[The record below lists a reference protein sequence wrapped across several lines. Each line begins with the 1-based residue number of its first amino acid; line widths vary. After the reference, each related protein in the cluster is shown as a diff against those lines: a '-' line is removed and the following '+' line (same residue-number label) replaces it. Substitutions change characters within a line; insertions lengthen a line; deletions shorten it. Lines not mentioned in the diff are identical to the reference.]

1 MLLLIG
7 GTGFLGDPVVEF
19 LMERECSIRLLT
31 RGAGDWKK
39 SNLSQYRRRGID
51 VVVGSLENDDVLE
64 RAVDGVDTIVNISG
78 SFRLGGA
85 GVGSSSYEFLN
96 VELVHR
102 LLVLAKR
109 NEIKRFIQ
117 VSCLGAR
124 EESESFYLSSKSEGD
139 GLVMASDLTWTVL
152 RPSYM
157 FGSRFPFVEMIRP
170 LVTFKPMLPIVG
182 SGLNVMRPL
191 HVDDVAHCVVESLFK
206 AETHGR
212 VIDLVGPQEYSL
224 AELLEEIRDEFGLG
238 GPIMTIPT
246 HLSARAFE
254 MATKILPR
262 NTITLELAHIL
273 AADSTSDSREA
284 RSLFKLKGRYLEDY
298 LPEIV
303 NGMKENKDK
312 KK

>member
-19 LMERECSIRLLT
+19 LMEKKCAIRLLT
-31 RGAGDWKK
+31 RGAGDWKH

-64 RAVDGVDTIVNISG
+64 RAVDGVDAILNISG

-85 GVGSSSYEFLN
+85 GVSSSSYEFLN
-96 VELVHR
+96 VDLVHK
-102 LLVLAKR
+102 LLVLAKK
-109 NEIKRFIQ
+109 NEIQRFVQ

-124 EESESFYLSSKSEGD
+124 EESESVYLSSKAEGD
-139 GLVMASDLTWTVL
+139 ALVIASDLYWTIL

-157 FGSRFPFVEMIRP
+157 FGARFPFVEMIKP

-182 SGLNVMRPL
+182 SGLNVMKPL
-191 HVDDVAHCVVESLFK
+191 HVDDVAHCVAESVYNK
-206 AETHGR
+206 ETVGR

-224 AELLEEIRDEFGLG
+224 AEMLEEIRDEFGLG

-254 MATKILPR
+254 MATKLLPK

-273 AADSTSDSREA
+273 AADSTSDSKEA
-284 RSLFKLKGRYLEDY
+284 RSLFKLKGRFLGDY
-298 LPEIV
+298 LPDIV
-303 NGMKENKDK
+303 NGLKDK